1 MKEDFKLFTVLI
13 ASINR
18 NIRRVKTE
26 IMAKHSLKCPHVSSI
41 YYLYVE
47 EKLTLKELCEK
58 CNEDK
63 GAISRSVKS
72 LEEEGLVN
80 TNFINKKYKNKLSL
94 TEKGKEI
101 GKDIAEKIDIVIEKA
116 IEGLSIEDKQVIYR
130 GLGIIRKNLQ
140 KVNLEM
146 SR

>member
-72 LEEEGLVN
+72 LEEEGLVY

-116 IEGLSIEDKQVIYR
+116 IEGLSIEDKHAIYR

-140 KVNLEM
+140 KVNIEM
-146 SR
+146 SE